1 MKLYFSI
8 LGSKYWVVA
17 YYTVLCCLIS
27 GLLAPIASAVITGS
41 PAHWIPF
48 AVLIA
53 FCLSVIGYL
62 WLRVT
67 IAVECERVGLAATAF
82 AYNAGYRDCYN
93 DDEYQRA
100 THLAIIDLS
109 EAIEEAQK

>member
-1 MKLYFSI
+1 MKRYLT
-8 LGSKYWVVA
+8 VA
-17 YYTVLCCLIS
+17 YYTTLCCLIS

-62 WLRVT
+62 WLQVT
-67 IAVECERVGLAATAF
+67 IANECERVGLAATAF

-93 DDEYQRA
+93 DDDYQR
-100 THLAIIDLS
+100 TTLLAVMELD
-109 EAIEEAQK
+109 EAMDKVKR